1 MVLYNTPCLASFLLI
16 DQNQRAINVYFV
28 YVAWRLSG
36 VERLNHPFLEFKET
50 INFLTDQI
58 ERKGRKVSPYG
69 IPQDAFCFSIET

>member
-1 MVLYNTPCLASFLLI
+1 MTEI
-16 DQNQRAINVYFV
+16 KKAINVYFG

-58 ERKGRKVSPYG
+58 ERKGRNVSPYG
-69 IPQDAFCFSIET
+69 IPQDAFCLALFFHRDIRLQKWNLK